1 MSAPIAL
8 RRRSALRARGVI
20 ALARQKMGA
29 KSSPARA
36 QEVRANAKA
45 TPPSGGGVRA
55 IDERPPAK
63 VLSLGPLCS
72 RAQSASSSTFF
83 GLMHWRYA
91 ESDDGN

>member
-45 TPPSGGGVRA
+45 TPPSGGGVGA
-55 IDERPPAK
+55 IDEPHRPRFEFGAALQPASERK
-63 VLSLGPLCS
+63 FN
-72 RAQSASSSTFF
+72 TFC
-83 GLMHWRYA
+83 GLMHWRYD

>member
-63 VLSLGPLCS
+63 VLSLGPLCT
-72 RAQSASSSTFF
+72 QPSARKFNHLF
-83 GLMHWRYA
+83 RPHALEIRRV
-91 ESDDGN
+91 